1 MMGHVYV
8 EDGVVCVRARAC
20 VCVWKVEVR
29 ESVVMVVWGG
39 GCVWDIVGRR
49 VSEWVS
55 VCGVCVCVCLSVC
68 MFACVCVSLHAY
80 TCDCVC
86 MHASDVAYAWVT
98 CMVKGFNKS

>member
-55 VCGVCVCVCLSVC
+55 VCGVCVCVCVC
-68 MFACVCVSLHAY
+68 LCVCLHV
-80 TCDCVC
+80 CVFLC
-86 MHASDVAYAWVT
+86 MHIHVIVCA
-98 CMVKGFNKS
+98 CMHQTSLMHG